1 MLILR
6 GVHLFWPLVHK
17 MLLWENLSK
26 NNNNNKPKIGFV
38 QLKIFK
44 HTLVILYMISELMK

>member
-26 NNNNNKPKIGFV
+26 NNNNKPKIGFV